1 MYESLSLCL
10 SLSLSLWLC
19 VRARYMLHLDLTR
32 VCVDLCDRFC
42 CLGWLCFVLELAT

>member
-1 MYESLSLCL
+1 MSL
-10 SLSLSLWLC
+10 SLSLSLSLAVC
-19 VRARYMLHLDLTR
+19 ARSLHVALGSNTR